1 MKKMQWSSQI
11 WREKKS
17 KVARFRQ
24 QVLASVQSR
33 ILAVLYF
40 PLCMTCSQIWLIFL
54 VWAITS
60 VAWLHHKIGGK
71 NILTRFI
78 LTGDEHKMCLR
89 WEKDVGEISEIWG
102 WKQIQAEMVAYK
114 LSRILIRESS
124 SICPNETN
132 QRNDLFRWRHGTP
145 SNNKQTNKQT
155 KSTHHEEIKGLSDL
169 SSLLTLETS

>member
-78 LTGDEHKMCLR
+78 LTGDEHKMCLC
-89 WEKDVGEISEIWG
+89 WEEDMGEISEIWG

-114 LSRILIRESS
+114 ALKDSDQRIILYLSKW
-124 SICPNETN
+124 N
-132 QRNDLFRWRHGTP
+132 QPKKWFVQMKARNTKQQQT
-145 SNNKQTNKQT
+145 NKQTNKEYPSWGDQRIIRF
-155 KSTHHEEIKGLSDL
+155 E
-169 SSLLTLETS
+169 